1 MYLPVMVLLFL
12 SLLVVLT
19 IPFTSPGILQM
30 INHPAVNVDCSSIQK
45 ILFGAAAFSLLFYLL
60 SAVIFV
66 VRRRVLVRGNENE
79 TGLTWDCGY
88 AKPSARME
96 YTGSAM
102 IQGIAD
108 LFNSF
113 LQIKRKVDEPKGLF
127 PEKASFEWE
136 SPDGSERI
144 FWAPLF
150 RFTAGISDK
159 VHKFQSGYLHIYILI
174 MTVAL
179 IAMVIW
185 AIVS

>member
-1 MYLPVMVLLFL
+1 
-12 SLLVVLT
+12 
-19 IPFTSPGILQM
+19 
-30 INHPAVNVDCSSIQK
+30 
-45 ILFGAAAFSLLFYLL
+45 
-60 SAVIFV
+60 
-66 VRRRVLVRGNENE
+66 
-79 TGLTWDCGY
+79 
-88 AKPSARME
+88 ME

-113 LQIKRKVDEPKGLF
+113 LQLKRKVDEPKGLF
-127 PEKASFEWE
+127 PAKASFEWE
-136 SPDGSERI
+136 SPDGSERF
-144 FWAPLF
+144 FWAPVF
-150 RFTAGISDK
+150 RFVAGISDK

>member
-1 MYLPVMVLLFL
+1 
-12 SLLVVLT
+12 
-19 IPFTSPGILQM
+19 
-30 INHPAVNVDCSSIQK
+30 
-45 ILFGAAAFSLLFYLL
+45 
-60 SAVIFV
+60 
-66 VRRRVLVRGNENE
+66 
-79 TGLTWDCGY
+79 
-88 AKPSARME
+88 ME